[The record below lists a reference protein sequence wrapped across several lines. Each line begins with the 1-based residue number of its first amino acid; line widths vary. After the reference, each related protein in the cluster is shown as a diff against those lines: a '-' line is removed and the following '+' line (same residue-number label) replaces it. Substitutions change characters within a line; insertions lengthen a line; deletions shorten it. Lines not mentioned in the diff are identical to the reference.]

1 MGLGFGT
8 GLGLDKISWADV
20 WMKFEF
26 KYYIGYDILYIV
38 IVTIFYSVYI
48 GYFKAM
54 KERSIII
61 LHMSRVFL
69 ILYFSYWMLK
79 KMLIVYIFW
88 PM

>member
-1 MGLGFGT
+1 
-8 GLGLDKISWADV
+8 
-20 WMKFEF
+20 MKFEF

-38 IVTIFYSVYI
+38 IVTIFYGVYI

-69 ILYFSYWMLK
+69 ILYFSY
-79 KMLIVYIFW
+79 
-88 PM
+88 